1 MAQFFVSCQLGLEKE
16 LAVEIKKFW
25 TRMIDL
31 DGQPTRVQMPE
42 FEEVEGG
49 LQFEINEYLGYQI
62 NLFSKLANR
71 VLQRIN
77 KFEARYFD
85 QFEEGIRKIEF
96 EKILDLDLLQR
107 KVQLKI
113 EAHKSR
119 LNNEKNLTEAFSNAV
134 KSKNIKV
141 EDKAQQTI
149 FIRITKDR
157 VTVSLDTSGEHLHKR
172 GYAEH
177 RGEAPLRETLAAYLI
192 TKLQQHSAIDKSL
205 IFLDPFA
212 GSGTLIFEAL
222 TASIP
227 NLNRHYSF
235 LSFKSAPKL
244 YKSETWR
251 KNYRDLPQEHLAHF
265 IGCDLDEK
273 VVKSFKHNLE
283 LVQSKFGLKNV
294 NVKILNQDSQNLDIA
309 KVNDSEK
316 VWIVTNPP
324 YGVRLSDENTK
335 SLIQKLGKKVEGL
348 ILIHPAVWNLK
359 FDSLKL
365 VQSEDF
371 NNQGLK
377 LKLSIYK
384 LTGNN

>member
-1 MAQFFVSCQLGLEKE
+1 MAQFFVSCQLGVEKA
-16 LAVEIKKFW
+16 LAEEIKGFW
-25 TRMIDL
+25 PTMIDL

-49 LQFEINEYLGYQI
+49 LQLEVNEYLGYQI

-71 VLQRIN
+71 VLLRIN

-85 QFEEGIRKIEF
+85 QFEKGISKIEF
-96 EKILDLDLLQR
+96 EKMLDLELLQG

-119 LNNEKNLTEAFSNAV
+119 LNNEKNLTEAFTNAV
-134 KSKNIKV
+134 KGKNIKV
-141 EDKAQQTI
+141 EDKAPQTI

-177 RGEAPLRETLAAYLI
+177 RGEAPLRETLAAYLVS
-192 TKLQQHSAIDKSL
+192 KLKQHVNLDKNL
-205 IFLDPFA
+205 QFVDPFA

-222 TASIP
+222 TAAIP

-244 YKSETWR
+244 YKLETWR
-251 KNYRDLPQEHLAHF
+251 KNYRGLPQEQLTQF
-265 IGCDLDEK
+265 IGSDLDEK

-283 LVQSKFGLKNV
+283 LVQSKFGLKNI
-294 NVKILNQDSQNLDIA
+294 NVKILNQDSQNLEIEKTDE
-309 KVNDSEK
+309 SEK

-335 SLIQKLGKKVEGL
+335 GIIQKLAKKVDGL
-348 ILIHPAVWNLK
+348 ILIHPTVWNLK
-359 FDSLKL
+359 LDHLKL
-365 VQSEDF
+365 VETEDF
-371 NNQGLK
+371 YNQGLK
-377 LKLSIYK
+377 LKLSVYK
-384 LTGNN
+384 K